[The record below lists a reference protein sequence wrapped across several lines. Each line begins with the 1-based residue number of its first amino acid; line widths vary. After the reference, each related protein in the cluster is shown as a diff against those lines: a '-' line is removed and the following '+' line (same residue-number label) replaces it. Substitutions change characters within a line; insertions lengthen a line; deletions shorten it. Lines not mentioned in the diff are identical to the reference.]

1 MTDDPRTAL
10 IALSAAFERHLEVAT
25 NRRNPEDQAVL
36 TAAEELA
43 DAFLDY
49 DEALFDATGV
59 TTPLDGPYDDDDLD
73 EDEDDDDE
81 DDGEEDDEEDL
92 DDDDEDED
100 EDDDLDENDLDSDLD
115 DDDLEG
121 DVIEAELPPADGP
134 AAGAGAGPAAGP
146 GGPTR

>member
-59 TTPLDGPYDDDDLD
+59 TTPLDGPYDDDDDLD
-73 EDEDDDDE
+73 EDEDEDDE
-81 DDGEEDDEEDL
+81 DDEDDDEEDL
-92 DDDDEDED
+92 DDDDDDED
-100 EDDDLDENDLDSDLD
+100 EDLDEDDLDSDLD